1 VRAAPGNSRV
11 AIELGS
17 KAERLVDPRLT
28 RRLIQLELGDVEVPP
43 VVTGIAA
50 AQPPALFYR
59 VLATRPEEIR
69 VELWERGEYH
79 GARSVSLS
87 SGTAQLH
94 ARRIAL
100 AAAELARRLRGKRIA
115 EAKRLASP
123 PSNGDNGDDGWSG
136 GRPGAGIGAGVRAAG
151 LGPSDLWLVGPEL
164 AGRLRLG
171 ESLRFELAGAWMH
184 GQAAALS
191 GSPITSWMEVSI
203 APGYAAGLAHRLNL
217 IAQLRFAAAIV
228 HLSDVL
234 AVDGIEREEETWSA
248 RAAFELGLEA
258 KLSRAFAVHVAP
270 EAGVVLRRI
279 PALGREG
286 DFERIGG
293 LWLGASLG
301 ASFDA
306 PLTRATHVQP
316 MAP

>member
-1 VRAAPGNSRV
+1 V

-43 VVTGIAA
+43 VVNGIAA
-50 AQPPALFYR
+50 QQTPALFYR

-69 VELWERGEYH
+69 VELWERGEFH

-87 SGTAQLH
+87 SGTSQLH

-115 EAKRLASP
+115 EAKRLLSP
-123 PSNGDNGDDGWSG
+123 RFNGNNGDDGWSAG
-136 GRPGAGIGAGVRAAG
+136 QPGAGVGARARAAG
-151 LGPSDLWLVGPEL
+151 IGPSDLWLAGPEL

-191 GSPITSWMEVSI
+191 GSPTTSWMEMSI
-203 APGYAAGLAHRLNL
+203 APGYAAGLSRGLNL
-217 IAQLRFAAAIV
+217 LTNLRFAAAIV
-228 HLSDVL
+228 HLNDVL
-234 AVDGIEREEETWSA
+234 AVDGVEREEETWSA
-248 RAAFELGLEA
+248 RTAFEIGLEA
-258 KLSRAFAVHVAP
+258 TLSRTFALYVLP

-279 PALGREG
+279 PVLGRER

-301 ASFDA
+301 VSFDA
-306 PLTRATHVQP
+306 PLSRSSHAQAAGP
-316 MAP
+316 AAP